1 MVHKPTRGWFPKKGN
16 YVYWLLMSVPTSP
29 VRINWYPARFGSSFI
44 EDRGLNETNPGGTED
59 INQDRTRRPTAFGPD
74 ELAACQTRATLVESQ
89 HGGDDP
95 HH

>member
-59 INQDRTRRPTAFGPD
+59 IKPGPD
-74 ELAACQTRATLVESQ
+74 KKAHGFRARRVSCLPNTSDTR
-89 HGGDDP
+89 
-95 HH
+95 